1 VNARDLQ
8 GVSRGVKGFSG
19 KHIRVERL
27 SLSFVDRD
35 VAHCG
40 IVLACLS
47 PSLVGCPCLQ
57 KGCAQYEVLK
67 VLSYV

>member
-47 PSLVGCPCLQ
+47 PSLVSCPCLQ
-57 KGCAQYEVLK
+57 EGCAQCEVLK